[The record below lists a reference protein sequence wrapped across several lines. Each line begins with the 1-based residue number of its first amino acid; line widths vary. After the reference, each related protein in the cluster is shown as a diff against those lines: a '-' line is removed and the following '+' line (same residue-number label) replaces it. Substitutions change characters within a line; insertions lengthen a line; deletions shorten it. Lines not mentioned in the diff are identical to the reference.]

1 MSKSEF
7 LETVSVLRPGLKEL
21 CYGYSE
27 ETEKLINEI
36 HFCDTYNKKEW
47 DALYEKCKDN
57 IYAIYAISTTN
68 TIPAEIINK
77 IVYNDTLYSH
87 TNSSFETDLYYKI
100 FLNLLSQKDITEAQI
115 KHICNYHSVGFYEQ
129 FNTLTYDGWDNK
141 INECDNFPIPEN
153 YCKIPSNIALMIHN
167 IYMSSTLVSKFKFDW
182 RHMPLRFINNNVVAI
197 DELEKV
203 ENNFYSNKEAEQVC
217 AAIANN
223 ANLAYEIREKAMS
236 NTNLDDIYFASDTM
250 KKDIY
255 LILADSY
262 YSSEINLVK
271 NKNKELT
278 PEEKTS
284 FTQARKTLIEKIQN
298 GFFSNAELTDIIYR
312 AKNIHGGKYIDKVL
326 ETLFKS
332 SNNSSVLKLA
342 YELDKRPCVEVAF
355 MNPYMEDEL
364 KEKYI
369 DDITMKIPYG
379 IKKERFNFSDTRHN
393 AIKHIVNSVELE
405 QKSKYKP
412 AYRNFLQIYMPEECA
427 KSPFTPTEI
436 IEEIVSEQETRFNKL
451 YKNLERNNNIDAL
464 NRKCYL
470 HGQLNLLMR
479 NANFQKDEIKNFF
492 SGFEYLCVYNK
503 IDWFYNE
510 KGGHHF
516 TPQTHKTTNY
526 IQIDELLKISK
537 TLFNLPDKK
546 KQLFTKLLDNE
557 INKYNKKQPQFIL
570 LTEAKKVIDKCN
582 SIAKAYYYRDFSEC
596 NYKTIEALSSIF
608 AKEYG
613 NKVMDGRNK
622 TPNGNGTIIFY
633 EELEFAYK
641 ASQDCQ
647 NALNELRNKDKEIDN
662 IEK

>member
-1 MSKSEF
+1 MDKREF
-7 LETVSVLRPGLKEL
+7 LIGVAALTPELQQL

-27 ETEKLINEI
+27 ETEKLLDEI
-36 HFCDTYNKKEW
+36 HYCDTYNKKEW
-47 DALYEKCKDN
+47 DTLYEKCKN
-57 IYAIYAISTTN
+57 NVYAIYAISMN
-68 TIPAEIINK
+68 KTIPAEIIDK
-77 IVYNDTLYSH
+77 IILNDTLYSH
-87 TNSSFETDLYYKI
+87 THSSFESDLYYKT
-100 FLNLLSQKDITEAQI
+100 FLNLLSQKDITEKQI
-115 KHICNYHSVGFYEQ
+115 KHICEYHSVGFYEQ
-129 FNTLTYDGWDNK
+129 LNTLTYEGYQNQIK
-141 INECDNFPIPEN
+141 PCDKFPFPKN
-153 YCKIPSNIALMIHN
+153 YCKIPSNIAFIIN
-167 IYMSSTLVSKFKFDW
+167 EIYMNSPMANKFKFNW
-182 RHMPLRFINNNVVAI
+182 QHMPLRFIHSNIKAI
-197 DELEKV
+197 EELEKV
-203 ENNFYSNKEAEQVC
+203 DNGFYNNKEAEQVC

-223 ANLAYEIREKAMS
+223 ANLAYEIRERAMS
-236 NTNLDDIYFASDTM
+236 NVSLDDIYFASSEM
-250 KKDIY
+250 KKEIY

-262 YSSEINLVK
+262 YSPEMNLVK
-271 NKNKELT
+271 NKSKQLT
-278 PEEKTS
+278 PEEKIS
-284 FTQARKTLIEKIQN
+284 LTQAKKALIEKIKN
-298 GFFSNAELTDIIYR
+298 GFFSNVELTDMIYR
-312 AKNIHGGKYIDKVL
+312 AQNIHNGEYSDKVL
-326 ETLFKS
+326 ETIFET
-332 SNNSSVLKLA
+332 SNDPTLLRLA
-342 YELDKRPCVEVAF
+342 NMLDKRPSVEVAYK
-355 MNPYMEDEL
+355 NPYMESEFKD
-364 KEKYI
+364 KYI
-369 DDITMKIPYG
+369 DDITSTLPLG
-379 IKKERFNFSDTRHN
+379 IKRDSINFSKTRCD
-393 AIKHIVNSVELE
+393 AITHIINSVEL
-405 QKSKYKP
+405 QKESKYKSS
-412 AYRNFLQIYMPEECA
+412 YRGFLQIYLPEECA

-436 IEEIVSEQETRFNKL
+436 IKEIVSEQETQFNKL
-451 YKNLERNNNIDAL
+451 YKNLERNNNMDAL

-516 TPQTHKTTNY
+516 TPQPHKTTNY

-546 KQLFTKLLDNE
+546 KQLFTKLLDDE

-596 NYKTIEALSSIF
+596 NHKTIEALSSIF

-613 NKVMDGRNK
+613 NKVIDGRNK
-622 TPNGNGTIIFY
+622 TLNGNETIIFY